1 MSASEI
7 KTTRWAAIVA
17 VAAAVVLA
25 ALDMTIV
32 AVALPAISADTG
44 ATAGAI
50 QWVMLAYFLPM
61 VALSVPVGRWID
73 RAQSRAVFFLATV
86 GFGAA
91 SGLVMMS
98 PNLWTLLASRAVQGT
113 FAAVIGV
120 MGFPIVAAAARPEH
134 RARAMSIIL
143 TLIPLASVAGPPIGG
158 LLTELHGWRSV
169 FLINIPAV
177 LLALWLG
184 YRSIPFPSARR
195 PARALPMPDRQL
207 VGETIILATAIGT
220 VLLGFD
226 LLGRNP
232 ERWDV
237 PAAFVATGLIAAAMW
252 VRNPASRPVIAFVR
266 NPRLA
271 LQITGLVLMTTI
283 VGATYFLV
291 PFFTSAILHL
301 PATKGGLVLLALAAA
316 MAATS
321 PIAGVVADRIGPPP
335 LLLAGAVLTLTGVLA
350 LALLGTDPDAVDVAW
365 RLALIG
371 VGQGLFA
378 GPNSAA
384 ILAATP
390 QSMAGTAG
398 GVTALFRTLGFTLG
412 PALGALAWSATGAG
426 DVAFR
431 TGATGLVVLAT
442 AALIA
447 TAAARSTTSRVPAA
461 SLPR

>member
-1 MSASEI
+1 
-7 KTTRWAAIVA
+7 
-17 VAAAVVLA
+17 
-25 ALDMTIV
+25 
-32 AVALPAISADTG
+32 
-44 ATAGAI
+44 
-50 QWVMLAYFLPM
+50 
-61 VALSVPVGRWID
+61 
-73 RAQSRAVFFLATV
+73 
-86 GFGAA
+86 
-91 SGLVMMS
+91 
-98 PNLWTLLASRAVQGT
+98 
-113 FAAVIGV
+113 
-120 MGFPIVAAAARPEH
+120 
-134 RARAMSIIL
+134 
-143 TLIPLASVAGPPIGG
+143 
-158 LLTELHGWRSV
+158 
-169 FLINIPAV
+169 
-177 LLALWLG
+177 
-184 YRSIPFPSARR
+184 
-195 PARALPMPDRQL
+195 MPDRQL

-301 PATKGGLVLLALAAA
+301 PATKSGLVLLALAAA

-350 LALLGTDPDAVDVAW
+350 LALLGTDPHPVDVAW

>member
-1 MSASEI
+1 
-7 KTTRWAAIVA
+7 
-17 VAAAVVLA
+17 
-25 ALDMTIV
+25 
-32 AVALPAISADTG
+32 
-44 ATAGAI
+44 
-50 QWVMLAYFLPM
+50 
-61 VALSVPVGRWID
+61 
-73 RAQSRAVFFLATV
+73 
-86 GFGAA
+86 
-91 SGLVMMS
+91 
-98 PNLWTLLASRAVQGT
+98 
-113 FAAVIGV
+113 
-120 MGFPIVAAAARPEH
+120 
-134 RARAMSIIL
+134 MSIIL

-177 LLALWLG
+177 LLAVWLG
-184 YRSIPFPSARR
+184 YRSIPFPSAQR

-207 VGETIILATAIGT
+207 VGETIILAIAIGT

-252 VRNPASRPVIAFVR
+252 VRNPASRPVVAFVR

-321 PIAGVVADRIGPPP
+321 PIAGVVADRFGPPP

-350 LALLGTDPDAVDVAW
+350 LALLGTDPHPVDVAW